1 MATYTG
7 VALTINESLARQSV
21 FPYSESSLIRTSPI
35 RFTSSKVYEDTY
47 SRELYPGE
55 YQSIWY
61 GCDAGDVTIS
71 VYVWNP
77 TNGKAGI
84 EVYDPD
90 TGERIDSSYASG
102 SGSWEQVSV
111 SFTASKKLYII
122 RLVNNTKAA
131 GDKRAYFD
139 KLE

>member
-7 VALTINESLARQSV
+7 EALTINESLARQSI
-21 FPYSESSLIRTSPI
+21 FPYSESPLMKTSPI
-35 RFTSSKVYEDTY
+35 RFTNSKAYEGTY

-55 YQSIWY
+55 HQSIWY

-77 TNGKAGI
+77 IGGKAGI

-90 TGERIDSSYASG
+90 TGERMGASYAIG
-102 SGSWEQVSV
+102 SGSWEKVEVTFS
-111 SFTASKKLYII
+111 ASKKIYIV
-122 RLVNNTKAA
+122 RLVNNTPTD

-139 KLE
+139 NLE

>member
-7 VALTINESLARQSV
+7 IGLTINESLIRQSI
-21 FPYSESSLIRTSPI
+21 FPYSESPLVKTSPI
-35 RFTSSKVYEDTY
+35 RFTNSKAYEGTY

-55 YQSIWY
+55 HQSIWY
-61 GCDAGDVTIS
+61 ACDAGDVTIS

-77 TNGKAGI
+77 AGGKAGI

-90 TGERIDSSYASG
+90 TGERIDSAYASG

-111 SFTASKKLYII
+111 SFTASKKLYIV
-122 RLVNNTKAA
+122 RLVNHTPAD

-139 KLE
+139 NLE